1 MAGCTRKTGIFG
13 GTLDPVHL
21 GHLRSAEEII
31 DAFGLHEIWFIPAA
45 RPPHKDAPA
54 ITGFQHRLSMVRLAV
69 SGNPRF
75 RVLDMESRRPGP
87 SYSIDTLRELN
98 RRYGKSHDF
107 FFIMG
112 ADAFLDIEIWKEYR
126 KLVDFCSII
135 VMSRDDTL
143 YSEAKAV
150 IARAWPEYT
159 SPEPHCFNCGN
170 SGRIF
175 FQKVTRLEISATSIR
190 EKVRRG
196 KSIRYL
202 VPENVREYMETN
214 RLYTQELK
222 ENNLEDNTEYSKP
235 GPDSARA
242 VEIARAIHD
251 NKGEDIVVLDIRGL
265 SAFADFFIIAHGR
278 STRHV
283 EGITGK
289 IRRSLRDKKIRCS
302 GVEGESE
309 SKWVLMDYDDCIVHI
324 FYEPVRAFYDLEGLW
339 ADAPRLDWQ
348 EAQGAENPS
357 SARAGG

>member
-1 MAGCTRKTGIFG
+1 MADTTQKTGIFG

-21 GHLRSAEEII
+21 GHLRSAEEVRE
-31 DAFGLHEIWFIPAA
+31 AFGLDEIWFIPAA

-54 ITGFQHRLSMVRLAV
+54 ITPFEHRLRMVELAV
-69 SGNPRF
+69 RGNSMF

-87 SYSIDTLRELN
+87 SYSIDTLRELSQ
-98 RRYGKSHDF
+98 RYGSTREF

-143 YSEAKAV
+143 YSEAEAV
-150 IARAWPEYT
+150 IARAWPAHSRT
-159 SPEPHCFNCGN
+159 GHRCFEC
-170 SGRIF
+170 SGGGSILFHR
-175 FQKVTRLEISATSIR
+175 VTRLEISATSIR
-190 EKVRRG
+190 EKARQG
-196 KSIRYL
+196 MSIRYL
-202 VPENVREYMETN
+202 VPEKVREYMETN
-214 RLYTQELK
+214 RLYAEKLQENSD
-222 ENNLEDNTEYSKP
+222 NNAPKGSR
-235 GPDSARA
+235 PDAESRRA

-251 NKGEDIVVLDIRGL
+251 NKGEDIVVLDIRGM

-283 EGITGK
+283 EGIADK

-302 GVEGESE
+302 GIEGETE
-309 SKWVLMDYDDCIVHI
+309 AKWVLMDYDDCIVHI

-339 ADAPRLDWQ
+339 ADAPRLQWQ
-348 EAQGAENPS
+348 DEAEGPVSAQAGA
-357 SARAGG
+357 